1 MTNEEQPGRDTQ
13 LRDAQLARGIYLVSA
28 SIPIVLT
35 IIATIS
41 LILVLIK

>member
-1 MTNEEQPGRDTQ
+1 MTNEEQQRRDTRR
-13 LRDAQLARGIYLVSA
+13 RDAELARGIYLVSV

-35 IIATIS
+35 VVATIQ

>member
-1 MTNEEQPGRDTQ
+1 MRMTNEDQRRGDT
-13 LRDAQLARGIYLVSA
+13 QLARGIYLVSV

>member
-1 MTNEEQPGRDTQ
+1 MRMTNEAQRRGDT
-13 LRDAQLARGIYLVSA
+13 QLARGIYLVSV